1 MAYARVDFNSWTEQE
16 YGVHIEAIAI
26 GAKVLAEDPETGD
39 AKRGYFEGVVC
50 RFANHCFNEA

>member
-26 GAKVLAEDPETGD
+26 GAKVLAEDPEPVTRSG
-39 AKRGYFEGVVC
+39 ATLRG
-50 RFANHCFNEA
+50 